1 MITRRTFIKSTL
13 AANIAL
19 VAPATLALTAIKS
32 TQAEQALLIFAD
44 EKSPNAGLFAEQFSE
59 SKFNE
64 SQSNIN
70 LDIGLHFD
78 TFNTFCNENSGGW
91 VSGITRDSDFFV
103 LQQLAAQH
111 GYYTAYSATHTSAA
125 GALTHRVTSNADKAP
140 LVAQALANAGA
151 KWPIWLAE
159 NLAILQ
165 NKTVTNS
172 TADSQIQSLPTTND
186 GNILVSWLFVPNNS
200 TSV

>member
-1 MITRRTFIKSTL
+1 MLTRRTFIKSTL

-19 VAPATLALTAIKS
+19 AAPASLALTAIKR
-32 TQAEQALLIFAD
+32 TQTEQALLIFAD
-44 EKSPNAGLFAEQFSE
+44 ETSPNAGLFAQQFSE
-59 SKFNE
+59 S
-64 SQSNIN
+64 QAGIN

-78 TFNTFCNENSGGW
+78 TFNAFCNDNSDGW

-103 LQQLAAQH
+103 LQQLAAQQ
-111 GYYTAYSATHTSAA
+111 GYFTAYSATHTASAS
-125 GALTHRVTSNADKAP
+125 ALKHRVTSSADKAP

-165 NKTVTNS
+165 NTTVANS
-172 TADSQIQSLPTTND
+172 TADSQTQSLPAANVD
-186 GNILVSWLFVPNNS
+186 NILVSWLFVPNNS
-200 TSV
+200 TIV